1 MRKYTSWT
9 FSTILTKKNLQK
21 KQAKPHCIQNSLA
34 CFKITYNASNESLY
48 LHCSYKS
55 LAKYAVPPL
64 ISSAVFLH
72 LLLSN
77 IMLCAFHLS
86 PSRNRHF
93 FERLVLM
100 IVVLNA
106 SNHIFHIYMDTS
118 RFLLQSVHTMRKIL
132 HLLLKNTR

>member
-1 MRKYTSWT
+1 MNFFDYSY
-9 FSTILTKKNLQK
+9 K
-21 KQAKPHCIQNSLA
+21 KQTKPHCIQSSLA
-34 CFKITYNASNESLY
+34 CFKITYNASNENLF
-48 LHCSYKS
+48 LHCSCKS
-55 LAKYAVPPL
+55 LAKYVVPPL

-106 SNHIFHIYMDTS
+106 NNRIFHIYMDTS